1 MNIPIPFTR
10 DLPASAIGL
19 PHFQRPQLAAV
30 LAVAAAHLLL
40 IALLLLGAHTK
51 PAPLHSTS
59 MVVSLLPASTSAP
72 AIAPTPHPPTPR
84 IEPKRPQPPTPSP
97 VIPAPSNA
105 PALPAQPNSAPASP
119 ANHFGNPTTNSSA
132 NAESSAPSAP
142 RFDAA
147 YLNNPAPSYPA
158 MSRRLGEEGRVL
170 LNVLVGTDGLAKHVT
185 IAKSSGFTRLDEAAL
200 NAVAKWKFVPAKTL
214 GLPVQASVNVP
225 IVFKLD

>member
-1 MNIPIPFTR
+1 MSIPIPFTR

-19 PHFQRPQLAAV
+19 PRFQGPQLATV
-30 LAVAAAHLLL
+30 LIVATAHFLLL
-40 IALLLLGAHTK
+40 ALLLFSTHTN
-51 PAPLHSTS
+51 PTPLPRTS
-59 MVVSLLPASTSAP
+59 IVVSLLPASTSAP
-72 AIAPTPHPPTPR
+72 PVTAPPSPR
-84 IEPKRPQPPTPSP
+84 VEPKQPKPPAASPKIPT
-97 VIPAPSNA
+97 PSNA

-119 ANHFGNPTTNSSA
+119 ANQSGNPTTNSSA
-132 NAESSAPSAP
+132 NTESSAPSAP

-147 YLNNPAPSYPA
+147 YLNNPAPPYPA

-170 LNVLVGTDGLAKHVT
+170 LNVLVGADGLAKNLT

-200 NAVAKWKFVPAKTL
+200 NAVAKWKFVPSKTL